1 MGSVRSSVWEWRRRD
16 GAFPL
21 TEGLVHGMR
30 GVEREG
36 EEGEKGE
43 RVRVKRERVTV
54 RGREE

>member
-1 MGSVRSSVWEWRRRD
+1 MSV
-16 GAFPL
+16 G
-21 TEGLVHGMR
+21 R
-30 GVEREG
+30 GKVTEG